1 VDTAEGTV
9 TGTAKAVTAEGH
21 LVVDVDH
28 EGPRTVVVGDVIHL
42 RTPSEQERG
51 PE

>member
-1 VDTAEGTV
+1 MNATAT
-9 TGTAKAVTAEGH
+9 AVTAEGH
-21 LVVDVDH
+21 LVVDVDD

-42 RTPSEQERG
+42 RIASEQERG

>member
-1 VDTAEGTV
+1 VDTAEGTM
-9 TGTAKAVTAEGH
+9 TGTAMAVTAEGH
-21 LVVDVDH
+21 LVVDVDQ

-42 RTPSEQERG
+42 RMASEQERG